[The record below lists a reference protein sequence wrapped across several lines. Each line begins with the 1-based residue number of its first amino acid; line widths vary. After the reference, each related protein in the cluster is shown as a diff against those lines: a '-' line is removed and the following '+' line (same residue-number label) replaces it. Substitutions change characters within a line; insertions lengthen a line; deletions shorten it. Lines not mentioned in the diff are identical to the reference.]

1 MAMPHLTSEEKDI
14 VTQYLQAGIRRDYDN
29 KKSIKMSLE
38 QVVEKINAMN
48 LNPSQHTQQILD
60 SIVKDIKET
69 K

>member
-48 LNPSQHTQQILD
+48 LNPSQHTQQILY